1 MKIEA
6 WDPIFT
12 SNFVKLCFPER
23 DFLEIS
29 IRFNFLIR
37 PIFFENRLSNQKPKM
52 FGHEF
57 FILPFFFFSG
67 RNKIEPNKKFRN
79 VFRIPVVPVKALQVL
94 PLKCLLRTF
103 EARALLVTLMK
114 MQDWLVLMLCLR
126 TY

>member
-1 MKIEA
+1 MG
-6 WDPIFT
+6 
-12 SNFVKLCFPER
+12 SNFYL
-23 DFLEIS
+23 
-29 IRFNFLIR
+29 
-37 PIFFENRLSNQKPKM
+37 
-52 FGHEF
+52 EF
-57 FILPFFFFSG
+57 FKIVFPGRKFLKFQFDLIFLSARFFLKIDFPIKSRKCSVMNFSSYHFFVSG

-103 EARALLVTLMK
+103 EARALLVTLMT